1 MDPQRLPSSGA
12 RREATSRFW
21 GLARSQHGVVT
32 RTQLLELG
40 MGPDSIKHWRK
51 SGRLHP
57 LWRGVYAVGRP
68 EVSRKGR
75 WMGAVLACGP
85 GVLLSH
91 RSAAVLWG
99 LVRASGKGEI
109 HVVIPRKAVRRR
121 PGIRAHRRVGLG
133 PEHRREVDGIPVTDV
148 VSTLVDLASCVPEWR
163 AEQAINEA
171 DRIDLIGVEALRD
184 EVRTVAP
191 RPGMACMRR
200 LLGLDA
206 LTDTGLERK
215 FLALARAAG
224 LPSPETQAHVNG
236 YRVDFHWPEL
246 GLVVETDGGG
256 THRTP
261 GQRATDYRRD
271 QAHAAAG
278 LTPLRF
284 AEHQIRHAPDEVKR
298 RLRAVGGRLGPSLSG
313 RRKHLG

>member
-1 MDPQRLPSSGA
+1 MDPQRLPSTGV
-12 RREATSRFW
+12 RRKASSQFW
-21 GLARSQHGVVT
+21 DLAGSQHGVVT

-40 MGPDSIKHWRK
+40 MGPDSIKHRLG

-57 LWRGVYAVGRP
+57 LWRGVYVVGRP
-68 EVSRKGR
+68 EVSREGR
-75 WMGAVLACGP
+75 WMGAVLGCGP
-85 GVLLSH
+85 DALLSH

-99 LVRASGKGEI
+99 LVRASGRGEI
-109 HVVIPRKAVRRR
+109 HVVIPRKASRRR
-121 PGIRAHRRVGLG
+121 PGICAHRRAGLG
-133 PEHRREVDGIPVTDV
+133 PEHRREVVGIPVTDLA
-148 VSTLVDLASCVPEWR
+148 STLVDLASCAPEWQV
-163 AEQAINEA
+163 EQAINEA
-171 DRIDLIGVEALRD
+171 DRRDLIDPEALSIEIR
-184 EVRTVAP
+184 ALSP

-224 LPSPETQAHVNG
+224 LPSPRTQVQLNG
-236 YRVDFHWPEL
+236 YRVDFYWPEL
-246 GLVVETDGGG
+246 GLVVEADGWAH
-256 THRTP
+256 HRTP
-261 GQRATDYRRD
+261 GEQTTDRRRD

-284 AEHQIRHAPDEVKR
+284 SEHQIRYAPDEVKR
-298 RLRAVGGRLGPSLSG
+298 PLRAVARRLSLSG